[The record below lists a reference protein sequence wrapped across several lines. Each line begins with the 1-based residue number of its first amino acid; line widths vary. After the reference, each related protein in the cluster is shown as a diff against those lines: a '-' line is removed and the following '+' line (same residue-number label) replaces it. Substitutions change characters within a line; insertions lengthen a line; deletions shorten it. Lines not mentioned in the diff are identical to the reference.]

1 MTVNVLLI
9 THEEIG
15 TALLHAVTTAL
26 GELPL
31 STTVVTVNYDTDPE
45 QLIPRLE
52 SLVNGIDRQQ
62 GLLILTDLFGSTPS
76 NIASRLQNHD
86 NVRVVAGLN
95 LPMLV
100 RVMNYPKL
108 GLTELAQKALSGG
121 KDGIVECK
129 NC

>member
-121 KDGIVECK
+121 KDGIVDCK